1 MPLCQHIWKPVW
13 LYHESQPA
21 WTLMPAAQG
30 LTPGLGTDTKQAIQS
45 LWAVSLCYRT
55 FLDHKGPVNDS
66 HHQDEKFLVYLLK
79 LDFWIIQIWN
89 WIIDTFLKLPRRHS
103 LSQMLAQFFILCAWA
118 PPLTWP
124 PNRAIRCPTTLV
136 IFGMLPLVSLT
147 VPAHIRS
154 TCLPLN
160 FYLHFVLISLWLPVK
175 TPP

>member
-89 WIIDTFLKLPRRHS
+89 WIIDTFLKLPRRHN

-118 PPLTWP
+118 P
-124 PNRAIRCPTTLV
+124 TLNLATKS
-136 IFGMLPLVSLT
+136 GNSMSNYPR
-147 VPAHIRS
+147 HIWNAAS
-154 TCLPLN
+154 GVTHCASP
-160 FYLHFVLISLWLPVK
+160 H
-175 TPP
+175 